1 MTALP
6 MGMLKLVNLCLS
18 KLMTQSPGPVLRS
31 SIYSVIGHTILSF
44 KDVGSQILSSINGND
59 LVQEWTLA
67 LDSITHHDRRKISAL
82 LYLGKCLKMNT
93 YIYNYVTVHD
103 QNYVTHLT

>member
-1 MTALP
+1 MTTLP

-31 SIYSVIGHTILSF
+31 SIYSAIGHTILSF

-82 LYLGKCLKMNT
+82 LYLGKLFKNPVFLIT
-93 YIYNYVTVHD
+93 
-103 QNYVTHLT
+103 

>member
-1 MTALP
+1 MTTLP

-44 KDVGSQILSSINGND
+44 KDVGSRILSSINGND

-82 LYLGKCLKMNT
+82 LYLGEYFKIFPLHT
-93 YIYNYVTVHD
+93 
-103 QNYVTHLT
+103 Q